1 MLIYDSNDMKQ
12 SYVHGRNDES
22 DCPRMALARAD
33 ANNDDPLV
41 SRNNFRGVDVTL

>member
-1 MLIYDSNDMKQ
+1 MLINSNDTKQ
-12 SYVHGRNDES
+12 SDVHGRNDES